1 MALRSPS
8 ALPITGRHEDSPE
21 VGEKS
26 EYVICVAALRGIFLP
41 SQLTHASASEKNVKE
56 RHSLGRNR
64 RMPISGGA
72 ISLHDQSHRFDGFAL
87 EARSGLRRDRP
98 P

>member
-1 MALRSPS
+1 MALRSAS

-26 EYVICVAALRGIFLP
+26 EYVICVAALRGIDP
-41 SQLTHASASEKNVKE
+41 SFTTNPCISSEKNVKE

-72 ISLHDQSHRFDGFAL
+72 ISLHD
-87 EARSGLRRDRP
+87 
-98 P
+98 